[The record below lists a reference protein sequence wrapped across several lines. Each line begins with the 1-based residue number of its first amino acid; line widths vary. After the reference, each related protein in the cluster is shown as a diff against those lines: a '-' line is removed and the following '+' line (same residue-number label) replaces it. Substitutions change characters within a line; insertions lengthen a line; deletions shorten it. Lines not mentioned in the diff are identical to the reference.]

1 MLVFINCSIMINYSH
16 NNNIIIIVPVYNAR
30 QSKYTILYTCI
41 HMQPRDP
48 CPTYPVESYVFNI
61 SEDSGYVTTTICHI
75 GNTSLNINGSDLGL
89 LYNQV
94 YHLMIEAVN
103 AIGSTYSEEIIFCK
117 SVVLQVKLMC

>member
-1 MLVFINCSIMINYSH
+1 MQ
-16 NNNIIIIVPVYNAR
+16 NNIVYLHDIV
-30 QSKYTILYTCI
+30 

-48 CPTYPVESYVFNI
+48 CPAYPIESYIFNI
-61 SEDSGYVTTTICHI
+61 SEDSGYVTTTICHT
-75 GNTSLNINGSDLGL
+75 GNTSLNINGSDHGL